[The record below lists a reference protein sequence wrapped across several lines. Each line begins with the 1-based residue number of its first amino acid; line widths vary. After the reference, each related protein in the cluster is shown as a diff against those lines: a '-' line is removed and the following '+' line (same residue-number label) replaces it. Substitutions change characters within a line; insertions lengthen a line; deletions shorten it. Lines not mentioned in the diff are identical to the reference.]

1 MGLVMKVTGSKTNS
15 MGKGRNSGQTAVV
28 TKEIMSTDEKRGMES
43 SHGQMDHIMMV
54 SLMTT

>member
-1 MGLVMKVTGSKTNS
+1 

-43 SHGQMDHIMMV
+43 SHGQTDHIMMD